1 MAEWTAYL
9 AYDFPQTT
17 LYALWFLLGSQAV
30 SGLSDVRRMAA
41 QREFM
46 EVWIVFAVAVLG
58 LDAWRVSQEGAPLD
72 VFAVKWVLI
81 VVIGLLSWRKVG
93 ILFRLARGDVW
104 AIVAVCALF
113 NPLFVV
119 IYVVLLKLSDM
130 VLRIPLRQFGSGG
143 AYPFIPVVL
152 AATLLTVA
160 LIVLDVVGRVLEAT
174 GAR

>member
-17 LYALWFLLGSQAV
+17 LYALWFLLGSHAV
-30 SGLSDVRRMAA
+30 SGLSDLRRMSA

-46 EVWIVFAVAVLG
+46 EVWIVFTVAVLG
-58 LDAWRVSQEGAPLD
+58 LDGWRVWQQGAPLD
-72 VFAVKWVLI
+72 VLAVKWVLI
-81 VVIGLLSWRKVG
+81 VIVALLSWQKVG
-93 ILFRLARGDVW
+93 GLFRLARGDVW

-119 IYVVLLKLSDM
+119 IYVILLKSSDA
-130 VLRIPLRQFGSGG
+130 VLRHPLRRFGSGG

-152 AATLLTVA
+152 GATLLTVA
-160 LIVLDVVGRVLEAT
+160 LIVLDVVGRVLDAT